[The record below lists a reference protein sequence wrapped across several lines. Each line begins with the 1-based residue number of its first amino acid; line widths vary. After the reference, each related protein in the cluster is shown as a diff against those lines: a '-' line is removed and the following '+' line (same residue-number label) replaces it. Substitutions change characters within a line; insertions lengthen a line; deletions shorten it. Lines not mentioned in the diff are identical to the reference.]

1 MSAGADRTPGQAVDE
16 TAVSVVILNW
26 NGADDTI
33 ACLDSLYRVAAPR
46 LDPIVVDNGS
56 RDDSVSRIRAS
67 HPDVLLLE
75 AKANLGFSAGN
86 NIGIREALERGASHI
101 LILNND
107 TVVDPRAIMLMC
119 EELDRDPAAGAVCP
133 LLTFSD
139 PPDLVWFAGATF
151 DPTRGRS
158 GKMTGYRRPLGA
170 WVDHLP
176 RQIDR
181 GVGAAMLVRG
191 EVIHQVGLL
200 RDEFFFLY
208 EDVDWSLRM
217 RAAGWTIR
225 FVPEARIIH
234 KVAASQKGR
243 EVNPNS
249 LYYLLRNHLAV
260 CQHHAPLRGLPEMR
274 RQAVI
279 AGVLIWSGG
288 RVSPVRPN
296 VAALL
301 AAWRDFRRNRMGP
314 RPTISSV

>member
-1 MSAGADRTPGQAVDE
+1 
-16 TAVSVVILNW
+16 
-26 NGADDTI
+26 
-33 ACLDSLYRVAAPR
+33 
-46 LDPIVVDNGS
+46 
-56 RDDSVSRIRAS
+56 
-67 HPDVLLLE
+67 
-75 AKANLGFSAGN
+75 
-86 NIGIREALERGASHI
+86 
-101 LILNND
+101 
-107 TVVDPRAIMLMC
+107 
-119 EELDRDPAAGAVCP
+119 
-133 LLTFSD
+133 
-139 PPDLVWFAGATF
+139 
-151 DPTRGRS
+151 
-158 GKMTGYRRPLGA
+158 
-170 WVDHLP
+170 
-176 RQIDR
+176 
-181 GVGAAMLVRG
+181 MLVRG

-301 AAWRDFRRNRMGP
+301 AAWRDFRRNRIGP